1 MAKEFITLWDRRR
14 PRKYLSTDVKFSW
27 QYIFGPQPG
36 SEIFSEV
43 KGRSKTVVS
52 ARSHGRLW
60 DFGPKHLTPRDYI
73 RRIRP
78 QEAERMDELDA
89 QIRKLQDERTAL
101 NTEAWNKGHVVS
113 LAEMKRL
120 AAE

>member
-1 MAKEFITLWDRRR
+1 MAEEFITLWGRRR

-78 QEAERMDELDA
+78 QEAASLDELDA
-89 QIRKLQDERTAL
+89 QISTLQAERKVLL
-101 NTEAWNKGHVVS
+101 TETWNKGHIIP

>member
-1 MAKEFITLWDRRR
+1 MAEEFITR
-14 PRKYLSTDVKFSW
+14 VKSGRFVHYSPLPDPVEFTLAPNGMSKDYVRLTSQEYMGQAW
-27 QYIFGPQPG
+27 TFGPG
-36 SEIFSEV
+36 SE
-43 KGRSKTVVS
+43 K
-52 ARSHGRLW
+52 
-60 DFGPKHLTPRDYI
+60 PREHI

-101 NTEAWNKGHVVS
+101 NTEAWNKGHIVS